1 MGLMTID
8 YKKPTRFN
16 RSVSELIEFLLWT
29 TCTPGKSSEEITP
42 KFNALCVEHS
52 PLDVIRKPIN
62 EIKSILKDFKIGQY
76 TRIAK
81 AWDSIGK
88 DCINGQRII
97 SGKFLKH
104 APRDHFTI
112 IDGIGMKTASFF
124 VMSNRKWAEVA
135 ALDTHI
141 LKWLAR
147 EFPMFE
153 IPKVT
158 PTNKHRYVQVEALF
172 VGAASMLTKRDGQ
185 PYTCA
190 ELDLAI
196 WKEFSNNQ

>member
-1 MGLMTID
+1 MTID
-8 YKKPTRFN
+8 YKKPTKYS
-16 RSVSELIEFLLWT
+16 RSVAELIEFLLWT

-52 PLDVIRKPIN
+52 PLDVIQKPID

-76 TRIAK
+76 TRISK
-81 AWDSIGK
+81 AWDTIGKASIGNK
-88 DCINGQRII
+88 RII
-97 SGKFLKH
+97 SGKFLEH

-112 IDGIGMKTASFF
+112 IPGLGMKTASFF
-124 VMSNRKWAEVA
+124 IMSNRKWAELA
-135 ALDTHI
+135 TLDTHI
-141 LKWLAR
+141 LKWLGR
-147 EFPMFE
+147 EFPMFK

-158 PTNKHRYVQVEALF
+158 PSNKHHYVQVEALF
-172 VGAASMLTKRDGQ
+172 VGAASMLTKPDGQ

-196 WKEFSNNQ
+196 WKEFSANN

>member
-1 MGLMTID
+1 MTID
-8 YKKPTRFN
+8 YKKPTKYS
-16 RSVSELIEFLLWT
+16 RSVAELIEFLLWT

-52 PLDVIRKPIN
+52 PLDVIQKPID

-76 TRIAK
+76 TRISK
-81 AWDSIGK
+81 AWDTIGKASIGNK
-88 DCINGQRII
+88 RII
-97 SGKFLKH
+97 SGKFLEH

-112 IDGIGMKTASFF
+112 IPGLGMKTASFF
-124 VMSNRKWAEVA
+124 IMSNRKWAELA
-135 ALDTHI
+135 TLDTHI

-147 EFPMFE
+147 EFPMFK

-158 PTNKHRYVQVEALF
+158 PSNKHHYVQVEALF
-172 VGAASMLTKRDGQ
+172 VGAASMLTKPDGQ

-196 WKEFSNNQ
+196 WKEFSANN

>member
-1 MGLMTID
+1 MTID
-8 YKKPTRFN
+8 YKKPTKYS

-52 PLDVIRKPIN
+52 PLDVIRKPLS
-62 EIKSILKDFKIGQY
+62 EIKNILKDFKIGQY
-76 TRIAK
+76 TRISK

-88 DCINGQRII
+88 DSINGQKIS
-97 SGKFLKH
+97 SGKFLEH

-112 IDGIGMKTASFF
+112 IPGLGMKTASFF
-124 VMSNRKWAEVA
+124 VMSNRKWAEIA
-135 ALDTHI
+135 TLDTHI
-141 LKWLAR
+141 LKWLSR

-158 PTNKHRYVQVEALF
+158 PSNKHQYVQVEALF

>member
-1 MGLMTID
+1 MTID
-8 YKKPTRFN
+8 YKKPTKYS
-16 RSVSELIEFLLWT
+16 RSVAELIEFLLWT

-52 PLDVIRKPIN
+52 PLDLIQKPID

-76 TRIAK
+76 TRISK
-81 AWDSIGK
+81 AWDTIGKASIGNK
-88 DCINGQRII
+88 RII
-97 SGKFLKH
+97 SGKFLEH

-112 IDGIGMKTASFF
+112 IPGLGMKTASFF
-124 VMSNRKWAEVA
+124 IMSNRKWAELA
-135 ALDTHI
+135 TLDTHI

-147 EFPMFE
+147 EFPMFK

-158 PTNKHRYVQVEALF
+158 PSNKHHYVQVEALF
-172 VGAASMLTKRDGQ
+172 VGAASMLTKPDGQ

-196 WKEFSNNQ
+196 WKEFSANN

>member
-1 MGLMTID
+1 MTID
-8 YKKPTRFN
+8 YKKPTKFN
-16 RSVSELIEFLLWT
+16 RSVSDLIEFLLWT

-52 PLDVIRKPIN
+52 PLDVIRKPID

-76 TRIAK
+76 VRISK

-112 IDGIGMKTASFF
+112 IEGIGMKTASFF

-135 ALDTHI
+135 TLDTHI
-141 LKWLAR
+141 LKWLDR
-147 EFPMFE
+147 EFPIFD

-158 PTNKHRYVQVEALF
+158 PTNKHTYIQVETLF
-172 VGAASMLTKRDGQ
+172 LGAAKHFDM
-185 PYTCA
+185 TCA